1 MSASADSLSPL
12 FDPQTVAVIGASN
25 DVLKFGGRPI
35 HYMKAA
41 GYAGRIY
48 PVNPKGGEIQGLP
61 AYKDIRE
68 VPERVDMTVVTVP
81 ARFVV
86 DAVRGCAEA
95 GVRSAVIF
103 SSGFAEVD
111 EQGRAWQEELAAIV
125 RDSDIR
131 LVGPNCM
138 GVLNVASF
146 AVGTFSSSFDHGWP
160 KPGNISIISQ
170 SGAVGGHIMVLSR
183 ERGLGIRAWA
193 TTGNEVDVD
202 VADCIEFCAS
212 DPNTAV
218 VAAYIEGTRKPEKL
232 MAAFAAARRN
242 RKAVVMMKV
251 GASDVGAVAAN
262 SHTASLAG
270 ADAVYDA
277 MFRQY
282 GVCRVHSL
290 DEMLDVASAASAG
303 HFPTRN
309 RLGIVTISGGIGV
322 LTSDV
327 ATAHGLEVPELP
339 AKAQRA
345 LKKLVPFAA
354 VRNPVDTTA
363 QVLNDMPLFEQ
374 NLDTML
380 RHGDCDAMLVFLST
394 IGFSERMVKLV
405 RVVLENIRG
414 EHPDDLIIM
423 SMTCRP
429 DDRQYLEGLK
439 YLVIED
445 PNRAIR
451 AIAALVAFGQSFA
464 RGDPEPPPALPG
476 EAGPPPARAL
486 TELEAG
492 ELLAGAGIP
501 MAPCQLAA
509 SADDAA
515 QAAMD
520 MGYPVVLKVA
530 SAAIQHK
537 SDIGGVKLNLTSA
550 DEVRAAY
557 AEIMAAAAEHA
568 GTDGID
574 GVLVAPMI
582 ADGVE
587 TILGVHRDPVFGPV
601 VLFGLGGIFVEV
613 LQDVTFRVAPFGV
626 DEARRMIDE
635 VRGRAMLD
643 GVRGQPPAD
652 IDALAEALSRL
663 SVYAAAHA
671 GAIES
676 IDVNPFL
683 VKAAGEGAVAVDA
696 LILPKLN

>member
-1 MSASADSLSPL
+1 
-12 FDPQTVAVIGASN
+12 
-25 DVLKFGGRPI
+25 
-35 HYMKAA
+35 
-41 GYAGRIY
+41 
-48 PVNPKGGEIQGLP
+48 
-61 AYKDIRE
+61 
-68 VPERVDMTVVTVP
+68 
-81 ARFVV
+81 
-86 DAVRGCAEA
+86 
-95 GVRSAVIF
+95 
-103 SSGFAEVD
+103 
-111 EQGRAWQEELAAIV
+111 
-125 RDSDIR
+125 
-131 LVGPNCM
+131 
-138 GVLNVASF
+138 
-146 AVGTFSSSFDHGWP
+146 
-160 KPGNISIISQ
+160 
-170 SGAVGGHIMVLSR
+170 
-183 ERGLGIRAWA
+183 
-193 TTGNEVDVD
+193 
-202 VADCIEFCAS
+202 
-212 DPNTAV
+212 
-218 VAAYIEGTRKPEKL
+218 
-232 MAAFAAARRN
+232 
-242 RKAVVMMKV
+242 
-251 GASDVGAVAAN
+251 
-262 SHTASLAG
+262 
-270 ADAVYDA
+270 
-277 MFRQY
+277 
-282 GVCRVHSL
+282 
-290 DEMLDVASAASAG
+290 
-303 HFPTRN
+303 
-309 RLGIVTISGGIGV
+309 
-322 LTSDV
+322 
-327 ATAHGLEVPELP
+327 
-339 AKAQRA
+339 
-345 LKKLVPFAA
+345 
-354 VRNPVDTTA
+354 
-363 QVLNDMPLFEQ
+363 
-374 NLDTML
+374 
-380 RHGDCDAMLVFLST
+380 MLVFLST